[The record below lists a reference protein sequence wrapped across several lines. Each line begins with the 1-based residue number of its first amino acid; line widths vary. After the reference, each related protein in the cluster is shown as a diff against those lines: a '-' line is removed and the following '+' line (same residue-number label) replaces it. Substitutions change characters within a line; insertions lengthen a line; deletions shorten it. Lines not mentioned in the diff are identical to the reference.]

1 MEIVKTTH
9 LGNIRK
15 NNEDAMLVKEKD
27 GMALLVIADGMGG
40 HNAGEVASGMAV
52 MCICEYVFDHPE
64 DEPGNVLRAA
74 VRYANNAIYER
85 AKNNAA
91 HRGMGTTITAAL
103 IKSGRVTIA
112 NVGDSR
118 VYRMSQGSLEQIT
131 VDHSYVQQLV
141 QRGVI
146 TPEEAKTHP
155 RRNLITRSVGITAR
169 VKTDVFH
176 GGLRSGDVML
186 LCSDGLTSHVN
197 DKDIEKILNEDC
209 MLTDKIEN
217 LKTQALNAGG
227 SDNITI
233 ILAKE

>member
-40 HNAGEVASGMAV
+40 HNAGEVASEMAV
-52 MCICEYVFDHPE
+52 KCIFEHVFDHPDE
-64 DEPGNVLRAA
+64 DPGMCLRAA
-74 VRYANNAIYER
+74 VRYANTAIYDR
-85 AKNNAA
+85 ARNNKA
-91 HRGMGTTITAAL
+91 HSGMGTTITAAL
-103 IKSGRVTIA
+103 IKSDRVTIV

-118 VYRMSQGSLEQIT
+118 AYHVSSGALKQIT

-141 QRGVI
+141 HRGVI
-146 TPEEAKTHP
+146 TPEEAKIHP
-155 RRNLITRSVGITAR
+155 RRNLITRSVGISSR
-169 VKTDVFH
+169 VKADVFH
-176 GGLRSGDVML
+176 GGLKQGDILL
-186 LCSDGLTSHVN
+186 LCSDGLTSHVD
-197 DKDIEKILNEDC
+197 DKEIESILNENYS
-209 MLTDKIEN
+209 LNDKIEK

-233 ILAKE
+233 ILAQE